1 MKSESCSTEASL
13 DWIVVAQV
21 KSERVVYFTDD
32 PDYRPVMAGDWYF
45 TSHHRG
51 PLPDGMTLR
60 NCWGWRFN
68 GNTFAHAGDPDARST
83 AKALVEAN
91 RQALQTLLRERID
104 TLRRPWT
111 PSCQLGETLRAA
123 KLAEARALLA
133 GSTSGL
139 ADTGAAAYPLLDGVA
154 AARRI
159 TLREAALLVQHRDET
174 TRGALVASERL
185 RETFAVAI
193 EEALTNDDLVALRAR
208 LIGELATAGA
218 PALPAPPL
226 PMTPEQWDQ
235 PVAEIERVHEAASL
249 RTQLRD
255 AINARRRRVHDGY
268 LDDDALMK
276 HKAKLAQ
283 AVLGNDGVAPAGTD
297 VTLLSNFASPRN
309 LRLEDA
315 ARLVLGTVT
324 EAESILRT
332 SEREKDRLLARIDA
346 AGTLREF
353 HRLRDE
359 IGTLA

>member
-1 MKSESCSTEASL
+1 MSLESSSADASPG
-13 DWIVVAQV
+13 WYVVSQV

-32 PDYRPVMAGDWYF
+32 PNYRPAMEGDWYF
-45 TSHHRG
+45 VSHHRG

-68 GNTFAHAGDPDARST
+68 GNAFAHARDPDERST
-83 AKALVEAN
+83 ARALVDAN
-91 RQALQTLLRERID
+91 RQALHTLLQARID
-104 TLRRPWT
+104 AMRRPWA

-123 KLAEARALLA
+123 KLAEARAFLA
-133 GSTSGL
+133 APIAAT
-139 ADTGAAAYPLLDGVA
+139 ADADAYPLLDGIA
-154 AARRI
+154 AARRL
-159 TLREAALLVQHRDET
+159 TLREAAQLVQHRDET

-185 RETFAVAI
+185 RESFAVAI
-193 EEALTNDDLVALRAR
+193 DAALTNDDLVALRVR
-208 LIGELATAGA
+208 LIDDLAAAGA

-235 PVAEIERVHEAASL
+235 PVAEMERAHETASL
-249 RTQLRD
+249 RAQLRD

-268 LDDDALMK
+268 IDNDPLMK

-283 AVLGNDGVAPAGTD
+283 AVLNNDGIAPADTD
-297 VTLLSNFASPRN
+297 VTLLANFAAPRH

-324 EAESILRT
+324 EAESILRV

-346 AGTLREF
+346 ASTLREF
-353 HRLRDE
+353 HRLREE
-359 IGTLA
+359 IGAVA